1 MRKSEIIKQRDRAI
15 ARSKSILELNDCI
28 LALNN
33 KVTDAY
39 IKSVEKNEELRK
51 DICKISEHAKSVID
65 ENNELR
71 EQVRKLERKHT
82 SFQED
87 LEFFVN
93 DCTEAQARELYERLK
108 KRFDNAPH
116 VLCKDGTK
124 ARVGD
129 EVQVIISTMD
139 SINSS
144 TGIIDSIL
152 FDDDTCR
159 CVRFDLKFEN
169 DDCMRI
175 WPDECHIRVFL
186 LARREEKKGKRN
198 A

>member
-51 DICKISEHAKSVID
+51 DICKIREHAKSVID
-65 ENNELR
+65 ENNKLR

-108 KRFDNAPH
+108 KRFDNGPH

-129 EVQVIISTMD
+129 EVQVITSTVSKMTSSIGSIS
-139 SINSS
+139 
-144 TGIIDSIL
+144 SIL
-152 FDDDTCR
+152 FENGKCI
-159 CVRFDLKFEN
+159 RFDLNLEGGGY
-169 DDCMRI
+169 MRI

-186 LARREEKKGKRN
+186 LARREEKKNVR
-198 A
+198 